1 MSQQRLF
8 LIQTLLEAIIPV
20 IGYFEWGWDLS
31 FILLFYFLDAV
42 LAFGIFLAKGN
53 KRLTYSGDSGERT
66 LFTKH
71 SPIGFFLFAAAITG
85 IAVSITFLR
94 PELDW
99 WKRIIHFLTYKE
111 WGIGQGYILIPL
123 IVLNGVMVY
132 RQQFLMTARYRTLEM
147 SAITKPFLVQGLVL
161 TATAGILLVTTA
173 LIQFPEEILIA
184 GFIMGTSL
192 YRFLVIR
199 RA

>member
-31 FILLFYFLDAV
+31 FILLFYFLDAL
-42 LAFGIFLAKGN
+42 LAFGIFLAKGA
-53 KRLTYSGDSGERT
+53 KRLKHSGDSTERT
-66 LFTKH
+66 LFAKH
-71 SPIGFFLFAAAITG
+71 SLLGFVLFTAAIAG
-85 IAVSITFLR
+85 IAVSITFLH
-94 PELDW
+94 PELNW
-99 WKRIIHFLTYKE
+99 WKRVIHFLTYEE

-123 IVLNGVMVY
+123 VVLNGVMVY

-147 SAITKPFLVQGLVL
+147 RGITKPFLVQGLVL
-161 TATAGILLVTTA
+161 TGTAGILLGTTA
-173 LIQFPEEILIA
+173 LIQFPEEVLIA
-184 GFIMGTSL
+184 GFIVGTSV